1 MRDMAMRSD
10 HLLWS
15 NDSDTDL
22 LWIWRYGANEWSPA
36 KADEHLREIKRTCDR
51 LLQHPKLGKA
61 RDELSPGIRAILIDP
76 HVAFYRMRGLSVEIV
91 RVLHQ
96 HEDVEV
102 IFH

>member
-1 MRDMAMRSD
+1 MATRSKR
-10 HLLWS
+10 LLWS
-15 NDSDTDL
+15 NTADTDL

-36 KADEHLREIKRTCDR
+36 KADDHLREIERGCDR
-51 LLQHPKLGKA
+51 LLRSPKLGKA
-61 RDELSPGIRAILIDP
+61 RDELSLGIRAILIDP
-76 HVAFYRMRGLSVEIV
+76 HVVFYRVTGLTVEIV

>member
-1 MRDMAMRSD
+1 MATRREQ
-10 HLLWS
+10 LLWS
-15 NDSDTDL
+15 DSAETDL
-22 LWIWRYGANEWSPA
+22 LWIWRYGANKWSPT
-36 KADEHLREIKRTCDR
+36 KADDHLREIKLRCDR
-51 LLQHPKLGKA
+51 LLRSPKLGKA

-76 HVAFYRMRGLSVEIV
+76 HVVFYRLSDASVQIV